1 MKLFKYEGYKI
12 TVDPEAMLLKP
23 FKKIWNRDKTASKD
37 KAMMELG
44 FIYFFCDI
52 RSDYQ
57 YIVDLEERKNAIKLG
72 EGMLD
77 TWEPDNVVNEAIE
90 FYNSFKTSSSL
101 LLEDTRAA
109 VDKLRKL
116 LRDIDLTKED
126 DKGKPVYTLNTVT
139 AAIKQV
145 PVLVRDLDEAE
156 RAIAKELN
164 YSEKIRGSAE
174 KGMYE
179 DL

>member
-1 MKLFKYEGYKI
+1 
-12 TVDPEAMLLKP
+12 
-23 FKKIWNRDKTASKD
+23 
-37 KAMMELG
+37 
-44 FIYFFCDI
+44 
-52 RSDYQ
+52 
-57 YIVDLEERKNAIKLG
+57 
-72 EGMLD
+72 MLD
-77 TWEPDNVVNEAIE
+77 TWEPDNIVNEAIE
-90 FYNSFKTSSSL
+90 FYNSFKTTSSL